1 LNLQIHTEH
10 FTNPL
15 YLESGRIL
23 EPYDI
28 IYETYGV
35 LNKAKDNVIVVTHA
49 LTGSHHAAGTYE
61 GENKPG
67 WWDGLI
73 GSGKALDTDH
83 YFVICTNV
91 IGSCFGSTGPMSTMG
106 SEDARYRYKF
116 PVVTI
121 KDMVKAQRIL
131 FDRIGIHHVHAI
143 VGGSMGGMQALQFAV
158 HYPKFAD
165 KVIAMATTYAT
176 QPWAIAFNKVAQEAI
191 LKDPDFKNG
200 YYEPEDIQHDGLSGM
215 AIGRMAG
222 HISFLSHH
230 SMQRKFG
237 REYKRTDGLFELF
250 GKFQVESY
258 LEYNGFNFTKWFD
271 PLAYLYIT
279 KAINIYDLGRG
290 FESMEEALSKIHS
303 ELYLISFS
311 KDMLFLPSE
320 MEEIDK
326 ILKERHYK
334 KCDHF
339 EVESD
344 YGHDA
349 FLVEIDKFD
358 AYVRNALKPKKKR
371 LRPKPSPWHEE
382 G

>member
-1 LNLQIHTEH
+1 MSINIQTHTEH

-15 YLESGRIL
+15 YLDSGRIL

-28 IYETYGV
+28 TYESYGTM
-35 LNKAKDNVIVVTHA
+35 NDDKSNVIVICHA
-49 LTGSHHAAGTYE
+49 LTGSHHCAGTYE

-73 GSGKALDTDH
+73 GSGKAIDTDK

-91 IGSCFGSTGPMSTMG
+91 IGSCFGSTGPMSPRHPQH
-106 SEDARYRYKF
+106 EPYRYKF

-131 FDRIGIHHVHAI
+131 FDRLDIHHVHAI
-143 VGGSMGGMQALQFAV
+143 VGGSMGGMQALQFSI

-165 KVIAMATTYAT
+165 KIIAMATTYAT
-176 QPWAIAFNKVAQEAI
+176 QPWAIAFNKVSTESI
-191 LKDPDFKNG
+191 LKDPDFKQG
-200 YYEPEDIQHDGLSGM
+200 YYDGDIIKEQGLSGM
-215 AIGRMAG
+215 AVGRMAG
-222 HISFLSHH
+222 HISFLSHE

-237 REYKRTDGLFELF
+237 REYKRTDGLYELF

-258 LEYNGFNFTKWFD
+258 LEYNGYNFSKWFD

-279 KAINIYDLGRG
+279 KAINIFDLSRG
-290 FESMEEALSKIHS
+290 FDSLGEALSKIQAEIH
-303 ELYLISFS
+303 LISFS
-311 KDMLFLPSE
+311 NDLLFKSFE
-320 MEEIDK
+320 MKEIDNVLSEVGNK
-326 ILKERHYK
+326 
-334 KCDHF
+334 DHSYL
-339 EVESD
+339 EIDSD

-349 FLVEIDKFD
+349 FLVELEKFD
-358 AYVRNALKPKKKR
+358 KHVKDVLN
-371 LRPKPSPWHEE
+371 